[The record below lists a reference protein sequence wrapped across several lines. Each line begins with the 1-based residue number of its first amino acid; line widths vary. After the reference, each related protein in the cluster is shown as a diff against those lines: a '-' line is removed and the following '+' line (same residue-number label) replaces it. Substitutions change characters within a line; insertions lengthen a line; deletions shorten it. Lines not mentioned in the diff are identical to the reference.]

1 LRTGRFQI
9 LCLAMHRF
17 INCKAR
23 PADSSVYT
31 ELIFSKKVK
40 KEDEDTNGTEN
51 DYRKNMGSARYQS

>member
-1 LRTGRFQI
+1 
-9 LCLAMHRF
+9 MHRF